1 MTLCPESGSRPRLRR
16 PDTGG
21 RRLDSD
27 GVIVL
32 LTVLRKTPASTTS
45 SRSTGPCRRSGL
57 RA

>member
-1 MTLCPESGSRPRLRR
+1 MTLCPESGTRPRLRR

-32 LTVLRKTPASTTS
+32 LTVFRKTRQHDQQQIDRAVQA
-45 SRSTGPCRRSGL
+45 RSGL